1 MRLQGKVAF
10 ITGAAS
16 GMGRAC
22 SIRFAKEG
30 AKIIACDIND
40 EGLAQT
46 EKQVKEAGGEI
57 LALHLDVTKEEQWQ
71 SVAKKA
77 AERFGKI
84 NILFNSAGILIS
96 KPLVETTLEEW
107 NRLMAINVTGTFLG
121 MKHIIPLIEKS
132 SSSKEFGSVINV
144 SSDAGLMGYVDYVL
158 YGASKGAVLMMT
170 KDVACEYAKRNV
182 RVNCINPSFT
192 DTNMVRELTE
202 GEDPTKVA
210 GYVTPMGRVV
220 QVDDIANLVVFLASD
235 ESACINGLPVSIDGG
250 GVNFME

>member
-84 NILFNSAGILIS
+84 NILFMLHHIL
-96 KPLVETTLEEW
+96 
-107 NRLMAINVTGTFLG
+107 
-121 MKHIIPLIEKS
+121 
-132 SSSKEFGSVINV
+132 
-144 SSDAGLMGYVDYVL
+144 
-158 YGASKGAVLMMT
+158 
-170 KDVACEYAKRNV
+170 
-182 RVNCINPSFT
+182 
-192 DTNMVRELTE
+192 
-202 GEDPTKVA
+202 
-210 GYVTPMGRVV
+210 
-220 QVDDIANLVVFLASD
+220 
-235 ESACINGLPVSIDGG
+235 
-250 GVNFME
+250 